1 MVILEVWGNKFP
13 RVDKI
18 WAKGRHCPP
27 CPPPNDATA
36 RGLRVIE
43 FFGLHFRDPEEI
55 LDHFDVSYV
64 PNKNIDFSRWNSPS
78 PRRITN
84 LITVFGQ

>member
-27 CPPPNDATA
+27 CPPPNDATDQQA
-36 RGLRVIE
+36 
-43 FFGLHFRDPEEI
+43 
-55 LDHFDVSYV
+55 
-64 PNKNIDFSRWNSPS
+64 
-78 PRRITN
+78 N
-84 LITVFGQ
+84 LLPMPKPTFCQFP

>member
-36 RGLRVIE
+36 PKVEMKLQIIV
-43 FFGLHFRDPEEI
+43 
-55 LDHFDVSYV
+55 
-64 PNKNIDFSRWNSPS
+64 
-78 PRRITN
+78 
-84 LITVFGQ
+84 

>member
-27 CPPPNDATA
+27 CPPPPNDATGA
-36 RGLRVIE
+36 APGVYGWGGKVLAK
-43 FFGLHFRDPEEI
+43 G
-55 LDHFDVSYV
+55 
-64 PNKNIDFSRWNSPS
+64 
-78 PRRITN
+78 
-84 LITVFGQ
+84 GQCPPCPPPPK